1 MIKYDQTSSHWDKI
15 FFLNFCQYNFSD
27 FLDFTNI
34 CLHFGQKIDAALHLL
49 WDHGRQSISWL
60 NTIRGQFIFDR
71 GQFQTEVQGS
81 RLPWSK
87 YICISRVFGPSG
99 SKKGRLKGGHMEVIE
114 GPMRRSFHRYCLILF
129 FFLGNLYF
137 LTNFNF

>member
-1 MIKYDQTSSHWDKI
+1 MIKYDQTRSHWDKI
-15 FFLNFCQYNFSD
+15 FFLNFVYIILVI
-27 FLDFTNI
+27 FLILLIFVYI
-34 CLHFGQKIDAALHLL
+34 LGKKIDAALHLL
-49 WDHGRQSISWL
+49 WDHGRLSISWL

-71 GQFQTEVQGS
+71 GQFQTEVQDS